1 MSKDYIITARKLKNN
16 YVIFL
21 FYKNITEI
29 KTALIYIRSD
39 NMKTSIHRIAIPS
52 ILEVGKGNINNVG
65 NLIKKSNFKK
75 VLICFGEGIKELF
88 GDSIEN
94 SLKEA
99 VIEISKTEIIKDIN
113 FEEISIKAFEISN
126 DVEAL
131 IGVGGGKAIDAV
143 KYMSFLKKLPFI
155 SIPTSTSNDGFS
167 SPGASL
173 LVSGRRMSLPAKT
186 PHGIII
192 DIDVI
197 KGAPEKF
204 IFSGVGDLISNITAL
219 HDWNF
224 EEEHGKTIID
234 DFAKMISKKSVNSFV
249 RTEFKTIKEDLFLK
263 ELVDSLTLNG
273 ISMEIAGDSSP
284 ASGSEHLISH
294 ALDKFLE
301 RPELHGIQVGI
312 ATYIMSKVQNH
323 RVERITKIL
332 RETGFFEYVKTL
344 KMRKEDF
351 KKAIDIAPSIKP
363 NRYTYIHVEEN
374 RILAK
379 KIIDEDEILN
389 YILV

>member
-1 MSKDYIITARKLKNN
+1 
-16 YVIFL
+16 
-21 FYKNITEI
+21 
-29 KTALIYIRSD
+29 
-39 NMKTSIHRIAIPS
+39 MKASTHRIAIPS
-52 ILEVGKGNINNVG
+52 ILEVGKGNINNIG
-65 NLIKKSNFKK
+65 NLIKKAMFQK
-75 VLICFGEGIKELF
+75 VSICFGEGIEDLF
-88 GDSIEN
+88 GDSIQK

-99 VIEISKTEIIKDIN
+99 NIQIAKIETITDIN
-113 FEEISIKAFEISN
+113 FEEISIKAFEIGN

-143 KYMSFLKKLPFI
+143 KYMSFLKKIPFI

-173 LVSGRRMSLPAKT
+173 LVNGKRMSLPAKT
-186 PHGIII
+186 PYGIII
-192 DIDVI
+192 DINVI

-204 IFSGVGDLISNITAL
+204 IFSGIGDLVSNITAL
-219 HDWNF
+219 YDWKF
-224 EEEHGKTIID
+224 EEDNGKVIID
-234 DFAKMISKKSVNSFV
+234 DFATMISKKAVNSFV
-249 RTEFKTIKEDLFLK
+249 RTEFKTIKDDLFLK

-301 RPELHGIQVGI
+301 IPQLHGIQVGI

-323 RVERITKIL
+323 RFERISKIL
-332 RETGFFEYVKTL
+332 KETGFFEYVKTL

-363 NRYTYIHVEEN
+363 SRYTYIHVEEN
-374 RILAK
+374 RELAK
-379 KIIDEDEILN
+379 KFIDDDETLN
-389 YILV
+389 YILT